1 MIVMRLRH
9 LVIIS
14 FYMLDETQMG
24 SRKGQFTST
33 MVNYIIIILKRP
45 NGLAIRR
52 PFCLGKYYRRSLL
65 KKAKKNLCELM
76 ISSAK
81 VHI

>member
-1 MIVMRLRH
+1 
-9 LVIIS
+9 
-14 FYMLDETQMG
+14 MLDETQMA

-52 PFCLGKYYRRSLL
+52 PFCLGKYYR
-65 KKAKKNLCELM
+65 KKAKEILCELM